1 MTLQALNAM
10 NFQITPKS
18 NYLRADLFDYGTV
31 EEIRRFL
38 YALVEE
44 CQNYQCARVVIHVR
58 SSPEAAFGAERY
70 GILAY
75 FSMLASDP
83 SHKIAILG
91 DTSGL
96 GISSAY
102 LQTLVDR
109 HDINVRSFP
118 DEATALQWVSERRQ
132 ESERRQR
139 PKSQG
144 RSEQRQHQRRQGEP
158 TPQLLH

>member
-1 MTLQALNAM
+1 M
-10 NFQITPKS
+10 NFRITPKS
-18 NYLRADLFDYGTV
+18 NYLRAEFFDYGTV

-44 CQNYQCARVVIHVR
+44 CQSYQCTRVVIHVR
-58 SSPEAAFGAERY
+58 GSPEAALGAERY

-75 FSMLASDP
+75 FSMIASDP

-109 HDINVRSFP
+109 HDINVRNFP

-132 ESERRQR
+132 ENERRQR

-144 RSEQRQHQRRQGEP
+144 RAELRQQQRRQDAP
-158 TPQLLH
+158 APQLLH